1 MRSLLMM
8 RVVMNDVLT
17 TVFGPKE
24 EKVPG
29 KWYTIYHGI
38 S

>member
-1 MRSLLMM
+1 MRSLLIM

-24 EKVPG
+24 GKVPG
-29 KWYTIYHGI
+29 EWYKIYHGI